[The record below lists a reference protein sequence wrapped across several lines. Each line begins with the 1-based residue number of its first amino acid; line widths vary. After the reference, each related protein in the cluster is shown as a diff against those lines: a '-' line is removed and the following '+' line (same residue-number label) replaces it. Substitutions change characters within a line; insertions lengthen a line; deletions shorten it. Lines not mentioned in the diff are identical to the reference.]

1 METRD
6 DGAPGFEVIYSC
18 RLPKHGCQEPNLGP
32 LQGQCALLTAE
43 PPFQP
48 LVLVFFQSHEKEA
61 RPGGAHL

>member
-32 LQGQCALLTAE
+32 LQEQCALLTAK
-43 PPFQP
+43 PPLKPCSKTLYKQRIISQP
-48 LVLVFFQSHEKEA
+48 TMM
-61 RPGGAHL
+61 